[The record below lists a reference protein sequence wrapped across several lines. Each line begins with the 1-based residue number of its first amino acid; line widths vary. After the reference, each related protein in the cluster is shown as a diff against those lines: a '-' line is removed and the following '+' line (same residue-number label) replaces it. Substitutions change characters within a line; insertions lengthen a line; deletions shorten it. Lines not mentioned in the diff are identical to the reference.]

1 MQMVVT
7 VRFDALEKSFVR
19 VVIAVPADAD
29 SEAVAV
35 GWAAAAVAAAPAAAA
50 VAAAP
55 AAAAVVPAPAVVAAV
70 VAVAAASSEVT
81 SETLPWIFRH
91 FLRSTNK
98 EKMDQIN
105 FVEFY
110 LWNKGVQGLKKL

>member
-7 VRFDALEKSFVR
+7 VRFDALEESFVR

-35 GWAAAAVAAAPAAAA
+35 GCAAAA

-110 LWNKGVQGLKKL
+110 LWNKGLQGLKKL